1 MLTVHSIFLHSTID
15 GTLGVVFN
23 ATAHIAALESI
34 KITAVEVEM
43 RFSSPPSIDLTS
55 LSKAVPSAPI
65 GI

>member
-1 MLTVHSIFLHSTID
+1 MISD
-15 GTLGVVFN
+15 
-23 ATAHIAALESI
+23 ATACIAALESI